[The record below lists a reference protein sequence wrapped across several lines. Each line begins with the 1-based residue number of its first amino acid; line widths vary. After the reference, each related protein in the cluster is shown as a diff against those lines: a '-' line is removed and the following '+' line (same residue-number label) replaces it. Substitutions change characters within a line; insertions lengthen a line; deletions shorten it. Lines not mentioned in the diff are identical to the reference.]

1 MRTLEYMRQVRNH
14 GENLSE
20 GGTCSVL
27 SFVFIFIHLFIFL
40 IFRIT
45 RGELGKFALMGELI
59 LEASVNPSSEQ
70 VLQNEGR
77 CLAQILT
84 LKPKPRC
91 DNIGWGKL
99 CVLDHKAGACGISA
113 LIARDEGNPLLLLLR
128 EVPVR
133 W

>member
-1 MRTLEYMRQVRNH
+1 MKPQGHHEDFGIHETGEKSRGKLERWGNTFWVKLCFH
-14 GENLSE
+14 
-20 GGTCSVL
+20 C
-27 SFVFIFIHLFIFL
+27 FIFL

-70 VLQNEGR
+70 VLQDEGR
-77 CLAQILT
+77 CLSQILT

-99 CVLDHKAGACGISA
+99 CVLDHKGRS
-113 LIARDEGNPLLLLLR
+113 LWD
-128 EVPVR
+128 
-133 W
+133 